1 MIIKLINTFRKKI
14 MRNIICFTLIALC
27 FNTQAQKKEL
37 RKIDKLVLESF
48 WEEAKDELE
57 TAKSLILSSEEKYKA
72 QFYFYD
78 AKVSNELKDFKNAI
92 NSLNNLDKLNPN
104 SNLPTKLELEYSNL
118 GIVISNSVVNSAVK
132 DNQDGNFLDA
142 ADKLIM
148 AYEMDKDQYKDYLYF
163 AAGSSVNGK
172 DYDRALGYYVSL
184 KDMGYTGVVD
194 EYFVTNN
201 ETGVEEKVS
210 KTEFD
215 LLKSSKDYSNPRI
228 GQTASRFPEIVKN
241 IALIYVQQG
250 KNDVAEQAIKE
261 ARKIQPDDVSLL
273 LNEADLYIRI
283 SNSSEDE
290 EERLLYRNK
299 FKELMEK
306 AIELDPD
313 NGILYY
319 NLGVIY
325 AEQGEFEL
333 AKEKYSQAIELI
345 PDYVD
350 AYLNL
355 VSVILEDEVSIVEQ
369 MNSLGNSKKD
379 NIRYDELKVEREDLY
394 KECVPLLEQLL
405 KVSPENI
412 DALNTLKN
420 IYGVL
425 GNNEGFMELKAKIE
439 GLQGN

>member
-1 MIIKLINTFRKKI
+1 
-14 MRNIICFTLIALC
+14 MRNIVFIALIGICF
-27 FNTQAQKKEL
+27 NVQAQKKEL

-48 WEEAKDELE
+48 FEEAKDELE
-57 TAKSLILSSEEKYKA
+57 NSKSLILSSEEKYKA

-92 NSLNNLDKLNPN
+92 SSLNSLNDLNPD
-104 SNLPTKLELEYSNL
+104 SNLPSKLELEYSNL
-118 GIVISNSVVNSAVK
+118 SIIIANSVVNSAVK

-142 ADKLIM
+142 AEKLIM
-148 AYEMDKDQYKDYLYF
+148 AYEMDEEEYVDYLYF
-163 AAGSSVNGK
+163 AAGSAVNGK
-172 DYDRALGYYVSL
+172 DYDLSLNYYL
-184 KDMGYTGVVD
+184 KLKNLGYTGIID

-210 KTEFD
+210 ETEYD

-228 GQTASRFPEIVKN
+228 GKTESRFPEIVKN

-250 KNDVAEQAIKE
+250 KNDLAEAAIKE
-261 ARKIQPDDVSLL
+261 ARSIQPDDVSLL

-283 SNSSEDE
+283 SNNSDNDDD
-290 EERLLYRNK
+290 RLLYRNK
-299 FKELMEK
+299 FKALMEK
-306 AIELDPD
+306 AIELEPD

-325 AEQGEFEL
+325 AEQGELNL
-333 AKEKYSQAIELI
+333 AKEKYFQAIKFI

-355 VSVILEDEVSIVEQ
+355 VSIILEDEVTIVEE
-369 MNSLGNSKKD
+369 MNSLGTSKKD
-379 NIRYDELKVEREDLY
+379 NLRYDELKIEREDLY
-394 KECVPLLEQLL
+394 RDCVPLLEELL
-405 KVSPENI
+405 KVSPTNI

-425 GNNEGFMELKAKIE
+425 GNNEAFMKIKAKIE
-439 GLQGN
+439 ELQ

>member
-1 MIIKLINTFRKKI
+1 
-14 MRNIICFTLIALC
+14 MRNIVCIALIALC
-27 FNTQAQKKEL
+27 FNVQAQKKEL

-57 TAKSLILSSEEKYKA
+57 TSKSLILSSEDKYKA

-92 NSLNNLDKLNPN
+92 NSLNNLNKLNPN

-118 GIVISNSVVNSAVK
+118 GIVISNSVVNSAVT
-132 DNQDGNFLDA
+132 DNQNSNFLDA
-142 ADKLIM
+142 AEKLIM
-148 AYEMDKDQYKDYLYF
+148 AYEMDMDKNIDYLYF
-163 AAGSSVNGK
+163 AAGSAVNGK
-172 DYDRALGYYVSL
+172 DYDLSLEYYVKL
-184 KDMGYTGVVD
+184 KNMGYTGIVD

-210 KTEFD
+210 QTEYD

-228 GQTASRFPEIVKN
+228 GQTESRFPEIVKN

-250 KNDVAEQAIKE
+250 KNDLAEAAIRE
-261 ARKIQPDDVSLL
+261 AREIQPDDVSLL

-283 SNSSEDE
+283 SNNSDNDED
-290 EERLLYRNK
+290 RLLYRNK
-299 FKELMEK
+299 FKTLMEK

-325 AEQGEFEL
+325 AEQGELAL
-333 AKEKYSQAIELI
+333 AKEKYSQAIKLV

-355 VSVILEDEVSIVEQ
+355 VSVILEDEVSIVDE
-369 MNSLGNSKKD
+369 MNSLGTSKKD
-379 NIRYDELKVEREDLY
+379 NLRYDELKVKREDLY
-394 KECVPLLEQLL
+394 RECVPLLEELL
-405 KVSPENI
+405 NVSPTNI

-425 GNNEGFMELKAKIE
+425 GNNEAFMEIKAKIE
-439 GLQGN
+439 ELQ

>member
-1 MIIKLINTFRKKI
+1 
-14 MRNIICFTLIALC
+14 MRNIVCIALIALC
-27 FNTQAQKKEL
+27 FNVQAQKKEL

-48 WEEAKDELE
+48 WEEAKDELK
-57 TAKSLILSSEEKYKA
+57 TSKSLILSSEDKYKA

-92 NSLNNLDKLNPN
+92 NSLNNLNKLNPN

-118 GIVISNSVVNSAVK
+118 GIVISNSVVNSAVT
-132 DNQDGNFLDA
+132 DNQNSNFLDA
-142 ADKLIM
+142 AEKLIM
-148 AYEMDKDQYKDYLYF
+148 AYEMDIDKNIDYLYF
-163 AAGSSVNGK
+163 AAGSAVNGK
-172 DYDRALGYYVSL
+172 DYDLSLEYYVKL
-184 KDMGYTGVVD
+184 KNMGYTGIVD

-210 KTEFD
+210 QTEYD

-228 GQTASRFPEIVKN
+228 GQTESRFPEIVKN

-250 KNDVAEQAIKE
+250 KNDLAEAAIKE
-261 ARKIQPDDVSLL
+261 AREIQPDDVSLL

-283 SNSSEDE
+283 SNNSDNDED
-290 EERLLYRNK
+290 RLLYRNK
-299 FKELMEK
+299 FKTLMEK

-325 AEQGEFEL
+325 AEQGELAL
-333 AKEKYSQAIELI
+333 AKEKYSQAIKLI

-355 VSVILEDEVSIVEQ
+355 VSVILEDEVSIVDE
-369 MNSLGNSKKD
+369 MNSLGTSKKD
-379 NIRYDELKVEREDLY
+379 NLRYDDLKVKREDLY
-394 KECVPLLEQLL
+394 RECVPLLEELL
-405 KVSPENI
+405 NVSPTNI

-425 GNNEGFMELKAKIE
+425 GNNEAFMKIKAKIE
-439 GLQGN
+439 ELQ

>member
-1 MIIKLINTFRKKI
+1 
-14 MRNIICFTLIALC
+14 MRNIVCIALIALC
-27 FNTQAQKKEL
+27 FNVQAQKKEL

-57 TAKSLILSSEEKYKA
+57 TSKSLILSSEDKYKA

-92 NSLNNLDKLNPN
+92 NSLNNLNKLNPN

-118 GIVISNSVVNSAVK
+118 CIVISNSVVNSAVT
-132 DNQDGNFLDA
+132 DNQNSNFLDA
-142 ADKLIM
+142 AEKLIM
-148 AYEMDKDQYKDYLYF
+148 AYEMDTDKNIDYLYF
-163 AAGSSVNGK
+163 AAGSAVNGK
-172 DYDRALGYYVSL
+172 DYDLSLEYYVKL
-184 KDMGYTGVVD
+184 KNIGYTGIVD

-210 KTEFD
+210 QTEYD

-228 GQTASRFPEIVKN
+228 GQTESRFPEIVKN

-250 KNDVAEQAIKE
+250 KNDLAEAAIKE
-261 ARKIQPDDVSLL
+261 AREIQPDDVSLL

-283 SNSSEDE
+283 SNNSDNDED
-290 EERLLYRNK
+290 RLFYRNK
-299 FKELMEK
+299 FKTLMEK

-325 AEQGEFEL
+325 AEQGELVL
-333 AKEKYSQAIELI
+333 AKEKYSQAIKLI

-355 VSVILEDEVSIVEQ
+355 VSVILEDEVSIVDE
-369 MNSLGNSKKD
+369 MNSLGTSKKD
-379 NIRYDELKVEREDLY
+379 NLRYDELKVKREDLY
-394 KECVPLLEQLL
+394 RECVPLLEELL
-405 KVSPENI
+405 NVSPTNI

-425 GNNEGFMELKAKIE
+425 GNNEAFMKIKAKIE
-439 GLQGN
+439 ELQ

>member
-1 MIIKLINTFRKKI
+1 
-14 MRNIICFTLIALC
+14 MRNIVCIALIALC
-27 FNTQAQKKEL
+27 FNVHAQKKEL

-57 TAKSLILSSEEKYKA
+57 TSKSLILSSEDKYKA

-92 NSLNNLDKLNPN
+92 NSLNNLNKLNPN

-118 GIVISNSVVNSAVK
+118 GIVISNSVVNSAVT
-132 DNQDGNFLDA
+132 DNQNSNFLDA
-142 ADKLIM
+142 AEKLIM
-148 AYEMDKDQYKDYLYF
+148 AYEMDMDKNIDYLYF
-163 AAGSSVNGK
+163 AAGSAVNGK
-172 DYDRALGYYVSL
+172 DYDLSLEYYVKL
-184 KDMGYTGVVD
+184 KNMGYTGIVD

-210 KTEFD
+210 QTEYD

-228 GQTASRFPEIVKN
+228 GQTESRFPEIVKN

-250 KNDVAEQAIKE
+250 KNDLAEAAIKE
-261 ARKIQPDDVSLL
+261 AREIQPDDVSLL

-283 SNSSEDE
+283 SNNSDNDED
-290 EERLLYRNK
+290 RLLYRNK
-299 FKELMEK
+299 FKTLMEK

-325 AEQGEFEL
+325 AEQGELAL
-333 AKEKYSQAIELI
+333 AKEKYSQAIKLV

-355 VSVILEDEVSIVEQ
+355 VSVILEDEVSIVDE
-369 MNSLGNSKKD
+369 MNSLGTSKKD
-379 NIRYDELKVEREDLY
+379 NLRYDELKVKREDLY
-394 KECVPLLEQLL
+394 RECVPLLEELL
-405 KVSPENI
+405 NVSPTNI

-425 GNNEGFMELKAKIE
+425 GNNEAFMEIKAKIE
-439 GLQGN
+439 ELQ

>member
-1 MIIKLINTFRKKI
+1 
-14 MRNIICFTLIALC
+14 MRNIVCIALIALC
-27 FNTQAQKKEL
+27 FNVQAQKKEL

-57 TAKSLILSSEEKYKA
+57 TSKSLILSSEDKYKA

-92 NSLNNLDKLNPN
+92 NSLNNLNKLNPN

-118 GIVISNSVVNSAVK
+118 GIVISNSVVNSAVT
-132 DNQDGNFLDA
+132 DNQNSNFLDA
-142 ADKLIM
+142 AEKLIM
-148 AYEMDKDQYKDYLYF
+148 AYEMDMEKNIDYLYF
-163 AAGSSVNGK
+163 AAGSAVNGK
-172 DYDRALGYYVSL
+172 DYDLSLEYYVKL
-184 KDMGYTGVVD
+184 KNMGYTGIVD

-210 KTEFD
+210 QTEYD

-228 GQTASRFPEIVKN
+228 GQTESRFPEIVKN

-250 KNDVAEQAIKE
+250 KNDLAEAAIKE
-261 ARKIQPDDVSLL
+261 AREIQPDDVSLL

-283 SNSSEDE
+283 SNNSDNDED
-290 EERLLYRNK
+290 RLLYRNK
-299 FKELMEK
+299 FKTLMEK

-325 AEQGEFEL
+325 AEQGELAL
-333 AKEKYSQAIELI
+333 AKEKYSQAIKLV

-355 VSVILEDEVSIVEQ
+355 VSVILEDEVSIVDE
-369 MNSLGNSKKD
+369 MNSLGTSKKD
-379 NIRYDELKVEREDLY
+379 NLRYDELKVKREDLY
-394 KECVPLLEQLL
+394 RECVPLLEELL
-405 KVSPENI
+405 NVSPTNI

-425 GNNEGFMELKAKIE
+425 GNNEAFMKIKAKIE
-439 GLQGN
+439 ELQ

>member
-1 MIIKLINTFRKKI
+1 
-14 MRNIICFTLIALC
+14 MRNIVCIALIALC
-27 FNTQAQKKEL
+27 FNVHAQKKEL

-57 TAKSLILSSEEKYKA
+57 TSKSLILSSEDKYKA

-92 NSLNNLDKLNPN
+92 NSLNNLNKLNPN

-118 GIVISNSVVNSAVK
+118 GIVISNSVVNSAVT
-132 DNQDGNFLDA
+132 DNQNSNFLDA
-142 ADKLIM
+142 AEKLIM
-148 AYEMDKDQYKDYLYF
+148 AYEMDMDKNIDYLYF
-163 AAGSSVNGK
+163 AAGSAVNGK
-172 DYDRALGYYVSL
+172 DYDLSLEYYVKL
-184 KDMGYTGVVD
+184 KNMGYTGIVD

-210 KTEFD
+210 QTEYD

-228 GQTASRFPEIVKN
+228 GQTESRFPEIVKN

-250 KNDVAEQAIKE
+250 KNDLAEAAIKE
-261 ARKIQPDDVSLL
+261 AREIQPDDVSLL

-283 SNSSEDE
+283 SNNSDNDED
-290 EERLLYRNK
+290 RLLYRNK
-299 FKELMEK
+299 FKTLMEK

-325 AEQGEFEL
+325 AEQGELAL
-333 AKEKYSQAIELI
+333 AKEKYSQAIKLI

-355 VSVILEDEVSIVEQ
+355 VSVILEDEVSIVDE
-369 MNSLGNSKKD
+369 MNSLGTSKKD
-379 NIRYDELKVEREDLY
+379 NLRYDELKVKREDLY
-394 KECVPLLEQLL
+394 RECVPLLEELL
-405 KVSPENI
+405 NVSPTNI

-425 GNNEGFMELKAKIE
+425 GNNEAFMKLKAKIE
-439 GLQGN
+439 ELQ

>member
-1 MIIKLINTFRKKI
+1 
-14 MRNIICFTLIALC
+14 MRNIVCIALIALC
-27 FNTQAQKKEL
+27 FNVQAQKKEL

-57 TAKSLILSSEEKYKA
+57 TSKSLILSSEDKYKA

-92 NSLNNLDKLNPN
+92 NSLNNLNKLNPN

-118 GIVISNSVVNSAVK
+118 GIVISNSVVNSAVT
-132 DNQDGNFLDA
+132 DNQNSNFLDA
-142 ADKLIM
+142 AEKLIM
-148 AYEMDKDQYKDYLYF
+148 AYEMDMDKNIDYLYF
-163 AAGSSVNGK
+163 AAGSAVNGK
-172 DYDRALGYYVSL
+172 DYDLSLEYYVKL
-184 KDMGYTGVVD
+184 KNMGYTGIVD

-210 KTEFD
+210 QTEYD

-228 GQTASRFPEIVKN
+228 GQTESRFPEIVKN

-250 KNDVAEQAIKE
+250 KNDLAEAAIKE
-261 ARKIQPDDVSLL
+261 AREIQPDDVSLL

-283 SNSSEDE
+283 SNNSDNDED
-290 EERLLYRNK
+290 RLLYRNK
-299 FKELMEK
+299 FKTLMEK

-325 AEQGEFEL
+325 AEQGELTL
-333 AKEKYSQAIELI
+333 AKEKYSQAIKLI

-355 VSVILEDEVSIVEQ
+355 VSVILEDEVSIVDE
-369 MNSLGNSKKD
+369 MNSLGTSKKD
-379 NIRYDELKVEREDLY
+379 NLRYDELKVKREDLY
-394 KECVPLLEQLL
+394 RECVPLLEELL
-405 KVSPENI
+405 NVSPTNI

-425 GNNEGFMELKAKIE
+425 GNNEAFMKIKAKIE
-439 GLQGN
+439 ELQ

>member
-1 MIIKLINTFRKKI
+1 
-14 MRNIICFTLIALC
+14 MRNIVFIALIGICF
-27 FNTQAQKKEL
+27 NVQAQKKEL

-48 WEEAKDELE
+48 FEEAKDELE
-57 TAKSLILSSEEKYKA
+57 NSKSLILSSEEKYKA

-92 NSLNNLDKLNPN
+92 SSLNSLNDLNPD
-104 SNLPTKLELEYSNL
+104 SNLPSKLELEYSNL
-118 GIVISNSVVNSAVK
+118 GIIIANSVVNSAVK

-142 ADKLIM
+142 AKKLIM
-148 AYEMDKDQYKDYLYF
+148 AYEMDEEEYVDYLYF
-163 AAGSSVNGK
+163 AAGSAVNGK
-172 DYDRALGYYVSL
+172 DYDLSLNYYL
-184 KDMGYTGVVD
+184 KLKNLGYTGIVD

-210 KTEFD
+210 ETEYD

-228 GQTASRFPEIVKN
+228 GKTESRFPEIVKN

-250 KNDVAEQAIKE
+250 KNDLAEAAIKE
-261 ARKIQPDDVSLL
+261 ARSIQPDDVSLL

-283 SNSSEDE
+283 SNNSDNDDD
-290 EERLLYRNK
+290 RLLYRNK
-299 FKELMEK
+299 FKALMEK
-306 AIELDPD
+306 AIELEPD

-325 AEQGEFEL
+325 AEQGELNL
-333 AKEKYSQAIELI
+333 AKEKYFQAIKFI

-355 VSVILEDEVSIVEQ
+355 VSVILEDEVTIVEE
-369 MNSLGNSKKD
+369 MNSLGTSKKD
-379 NIRYDELKVEREDLY
+379 NLRYDELKIEREDLY
-394 KECVPLLEQLL
+394 RDCVPLLEELL
-405 KVSPENI
+405 KVSPTNI

-425 GNNEGFMELKAKIE
+425 GNNEAFMKIKAKIE
-439 GLQGN
+439 ELQ

>member
-1 MIIKLINTFRKKI
+1 
-14 MRNIICFTLIALC
+14 MRNIVCITLITLC
-27 FNTQAQKKEL
+27 FNVQSQKKEL

-57 TAKSLILSSEEKYKA
+57 TSKTLILSSEDKYKA

-92 NSLNNLDKLNPN
+92 NSLNTLNKLNPN
-104 SNLPTKLELEYSNL
+104 LNLPSKLELEYSNL
-118 GIVISNSVVNSAVK
+118 GIVISNSVVNSAVT
-132 DNQDGNFLDA
+132 DNQNSNFLDA
-142 ADKLIM
+142 AEKLIM
-148 AYEMDKDQYKDYLYF
+148 AYEMDVKKNIDYLYF
-163 AAGSSVNGK
+163 AAGSAVNGK
-172 DYDRALGYYVSL
+172 DYDLSLEYYVKL
-184 KDMGYTGVVD
+184 KNIGYTGIVD

-210 KTEFD
+210 QTEYD

-228 GQTASRFPEIVKN
+228 GQTDSRFPEIVKN

-250 KNDVAEQAIKE
+250 KNDLAEAAIKE
-261 ARKIQPDDVSLL
+261 AREIQPDDVSLL

-283 SNSSEDE
+283 SNNSDNDED
-290 EERLLYRNK
+290 RLLYRNK
-299 FKELMEK
+299 FKTLMEK

-325 AEQGEFEL
+325 AEQGELTL
-333 AKEKYSQAIELI
+333 AKEKYFQAIKLI

-355 VSVILEDEVSIVEQ
+355 VSVILEDEVAIVEE
-369 MNSLGNSKKD
+369 MNNLGTSKKD
-379 NIRYDELKVEREDLY
+379 NLRYDELKVKREDLY
-394 KECVPLLEQLL
+394 RECVPLLEELL
-405 KVSPENI
+405 NVSPTNI

-425 GNNEGFMELKAKIE
+425 GNNEAFMKTKAKIE
-439 GLQGN
+439 ELQ

>member
-1 MIIKLINTFRKKI
+1 
-14 MRNIICFTLIALC
+14 MRNIICFILIALC

-228 GQTASRFPEIVKN
+228 GQTESRFPEIVKN

-250 KNDVAEQAIKE
+250 KNDIAEQAIKE

-290 EERLLYRNK
+290 EERLIYRNK

-333 AKEKYSQAIELI
+333 AKEKYSQAIKLI

-394 KECVPLLEQLL
+394 KECVPLLEELL

>member
-1 MIIKLINTFRKKI
+1 
-14 MRNIICFTLIALC
+14 MRNIICIALIALC
-27 FNTQAQKKEL
+27 FNVQAQKKEL

-57 TAKSLILSSEEKYKA
+57 NSKSLILSSEDKYKA
-72 QFYFYD
+72 QYYFYD

-92 NSLNNLDKLNPN
+92 NSLNSLNKLNPN
-104 SNLPTKLELEYSNL
+104 SNLPSKLELDYSNL
-118 GIVISNSVVNSAVK
+118 GLVISNSVVNSAIA
-132 DNQDGNFLDA
+132 DNKNSNFIEA
-142 ADKLIM
+142 AEKLIM
-148 AYEMDKDQYKDYLYF
+148 AYQMDVEKNIDYLYF
-163 AAGSSVNGK
+163 AAGSAVNGK
-172 DYDRALGYYVSL
+172 DYNLSLEYYVKL
-184 KDMGYTGVVD
+184 KNMGYTGIVD

-210 KTEFD
+210 KTEYD
-215 LLKSSKDYSNPRI
+215 LLKTSKDYSNPRI
-228 GQTASRFPEIVKN
+228 GQTESRFPEIVKN

-250 KNDVAEQAIKE
+250 KNDLAEAAIKE
-261 ARKIQPDDVSLL
+261 AREIQPDDVSLL

-283 SNSSEDE
+283 SNNSDNDDD
-290 EERLLYRNK
+290 RLFYRNK
-299 FKELMEK
+299 FKTLMEK

-325 AEQGEFEL
+325 AEQGELDL
-333 AKEKYSQAIELI
+333 AKEKYTQAIKLV

-355 VSVILEDEVSIVEQ
+355 VSVILEDEVSIVDE

-379 NIRYDELKVEREDLY
+379 NLRYDELKVKREDLY
-394 KECVPLLEQLL
+394 RECVPLLEELL
-405 KVSPENI
+405 NVSPTNI

-425 GNNEGFMELKAKIE
+425 GNNEAFMKIKAKIE
-439 GLQGN
+439 ELQ

>member
-1 MIIKLINTFRKKI
+1 
-14 MRNIICFTLIALC
+14 MRNIVCITLIILC
-27 FNTQAQKKEL
+27 FNVQAQKKEL

-48 WEEAKDELE
+48 WEEAKDELD
-57 TAKSLILSSEEKYKA
+57 TSKSLILSSEDKYKA

-92 NSLNNLDKLNPN
+92 NSLNTLNKLNPN
-104 SNLPTKLELEYSNL
+104 SNLPSKLELEYSNL
-118 GIVISNSVVNSAVK
+118 GIVISNSVVNSAVT
-132 DNQDGNFLDA
+132 DNQNSNFLDA
-142 ADKLIM
+142 AEKLIM
-148 AYEMDKDQYKDYLYF
+148 AYEMDVEKNIDYLYF
-163 AAGSSVNGK
+163 AAGSAVNGK
-172 DYDRALGYYVSL
+172 DYDLSLEYYVKL
-184 KDMGYTGVVD
+184 KNIGYTGIVD

-210 KTEFD
+210 QTEYD

-228 GQTASRFPEIVKN
+228 GQTDSRFPEIVKN

-250 KNDVAEQAIKE
+250 KNDLAEAAIKE
-261 ARKIQPDDVSLL
+261 AREIQPDDVSLL

-283 SNSSEDE
+283 SNNSDNDED
-290 EERLLYRNK
+290 RLLYRNK
-299 FKELMEK
+299 FKTLMEK

-325 AEQGEFEL
+325 AEQGELTL
-333 AKEKYSQAIELI
+333 AKEKYSQAIKLI

-355 VSVILEDEVSIVEQ
+355 VSVILEDEVSIVEE
-369 MNSLGNSKKD
+369 MNNLGTSKKE
-379 NIRYDELKVEREDLY
+379 NLRYDELKVKREDLY
-394 KECVPLLEQLL
+394 RECVPLLEELL
-405 KVSPENI
+405 NVSPTNI

-425 GNNEGFMELKAKIE
+425 GNNEAFMKIRAKIE
-439 GLQGN
+439 DLQ

>member
-1 MIIKLINTFRKKI
+1 
-14 MRNIICFTLIALC
+14 MRNIVCIALIALC
-27 FNTQAQKKEL
+27 FNVQAQKKEL

-57 TAKSLILSSEEKYKA
+57 TSKSLILSSEDKYKA

-92 NSLNNLDKLNPN
+92 NSLNNLNKLNPN

-118 GIVISNSVVNSAVK
+118 GIVISNSVVNSAVT
-132 DNQDGNFLDA
+132 DNQNSDFLDA
-142 ADKLIM
+142 AEKLIM
-148 AYEMDKDQYKDYLYF
+148 AYEMDMDKNIDYLYF
-163 AAGSSVNGK
+163 AAGSAVNGK
-172 DYDRALGYYVSL
+172 DYDLSLEYYVKL
-184 KDMGYTGVVD
+184 KNMGYTGIVD

-210 KTEFD
+210 QTEYD

-228 GQTASRFPEIVKN
+228 GQTESRFPEIVKN

-250 KNDVAEQAIKE
+250 KNDLAEAAIKE
-261 ARKIQPDDVSLL
+261 AREIQPDDVSLL

-283 SNSSEDE
+283 SNNSDNDED
-290 EERLLYRNK
+290 RLLYRNK
-299 FKELMEK
+299 FKTLMEK

-325 AEQGEFEL
+325 AEQGELVL
-333 AKEKYSQAIELI
+333 AKEKYSQAIKLI

-355 VSVILEDEVSIVEQ
+355 VSVILEDEVSIVDE
-369 MNSLGNSKKD
+369 MNSLGTSKKD
-379 NIRYDELKVEREDLY
+379 NLRYDELKVKREDLY
-394 KECVPLLEQLL
+394 RECVPLLEELL
-405 KVSPENI
+405 NVSPTNI

-425 GNNEGFMELKAKIE
+425 GNNEAFMKIKAKIE
-439 GLQGN
+439 ELQ

>member
-1 MIIKLINTFRKKI
+1 
-14 MRNIICFTLIALC
+14 MRNIVCIVLIALC
-27 FNTQAQKKEL
+27 FNVQAQKKEL

-57 TAKSLILSSEEKYKA
+57 TSKSLILSSEDKYKA

-92 NSLNNLDKLNPN
+92 NSLNNLNKLNPN

-118 GIVISNSVVNSAVK
+118 GIVISNSVVNSAVT
-132 DNQDGNFLDA
+132 DNQNSNFLDA
-142 ADKLIM
+142 AEKLIM
-148 AYEMDKDQYKDYLYF
+148 AYEMDMDKNIDYLYF
-163 AAGSSVNGK
+163 AAGSAVNGK
-172 DYDRALGYYVSL
+172 DYDLSLEYYVKL
-184 KDMGYTGVVD
+184 KNMGYTGIVD

-210 KTEFD
+210 QTEYD

-228 GQTASRFPEIVKN
+228 GQTESRFPEIVKN

-250 KNDVAEQAIKE
+250 KNDLAEAAIKE
-261 ARKIQPDDVSLL
+261 AREIQPDDVSLL

-283 SNSSEDE
+283 SNNSDNDED
-290 EERLLYRNK
+290 RLLYRNK
-299 FKELMEK
+299 FKTLMEK

-325 AEQGEFEL
+325 AEQGELAL
-333 AKEKYSQAIELI
+333 AKEKYSQAIKLI

-355 VSVILEDEVSIVEQ
+355 VSVILEDEVSIVDE
-369 MNSLGNSKKD
+369 MNSLGTSKKD
-379 NIRYDELKVEREDLY
+379 NLRYDELKVKREDLY
-394 KECVPLLEQLL
+394 RECVPLLEELL
-405 KVSPENI
+405 NVSPTNI

-425 GNNEGFMELKAKIE
+425 GNNEAFMKIKAKIE
-439 GLQGN
+439 ELQ

>member
-1 MIIKLINTFRKKI
+1 
-14 MRNIICFTLIALC
+14 MRNIVCIALIALC
-27 FNTQAQKKEL
+27 FNVHAQKKEL

-57 TAKSLILSSEEKYKA
+57 TSKSLILSSEDKYKA

-92 NSLNNLDKLNPN
+92 NSLNNLNKLNPN

-118 GIVISNSVVNSAVK
+118 GIVISNSVVNSAVT
-132 DNQDGNFLDA
+132 DNQNSNFLDA
-142 ADKLIM
+142 AEKLIM
-148 AYEMDKDQYKDYLYF
+148 AYEMDMDKNIDYLYF
-163 AAGSSVNGK
+163 AAGSAVNGK
-172 DYDRALGYYVSL
+172 DYDLSLEYYVKL
-184 KDMGYTGVVD
+184 KNMGYTGIVD

-210 KTEFD
+210 QTEYD

-228 GQTASRFPEIVKN
+228 GQTESRFPEIVKN

-250 KNDVAEQAIKE
+250 KNDLAEAAIKE
-261 ARKIQPDDVSLL
+261 AREIQPDDVSLL

-283 SNSSEDE
+283 SNNSDNDED
-290 EERLLYRNK
+290 RLLYRNK
-299 FKELMEK
+299 FKTLMEK

-325 AEQGEFEL
+325 AEQGELVL
-333 AKEKYSQAIELI
+333 AKEKYSQAIKLI

-355 VSVILEDEVSIVEQ
+355 VSVILEDEVSIVDE
-369 MNSLGNSKKD
+369 MNNLGTSKKD
-379 NIRYDELKVEREDLY
+379 NLRYDELKVKREDLY
-394 KECVPLLEQLL
+394 RECVPLLEELL
-405 KVSPENI
+405 NVSPTNI

-425 GNNEGFMELKAKIE
+425 GNNEAFMKLKAKIE
-439 GLQGN
+439 ELQ

>member
-1 MIIKLINTFRKKI
+1 
-14 MRNIICFTLIALC
+14 MRNIVCIILIALC
-27 FNTQAQKKEL
+27 FNVQAQKKEL

-57 TAKSLILSSEEKYKA
+57 TSKSLILSSEDKYKA

-92 NSLNNLDKLNPN
+92 NSLNNLNKLNPN

-118 GIVISNSVVNSAVK
+118 GIVISNSVVNSAVT
-132 DNQDGNFLDA
+132 DNQNSNFLDA
-142 ADKLIM
+142 AEKLIM
-148 AYEMDKDQYKDYLYF
+148 AYEMDMDKNIDYLYF
-163 AAGSSVNGK
+163 AAGSAVNGK
-172 DYDRALGYYVSL
+172 DYDLSLEYYVKL
-184 KDMGYTGVVD
+184 KNMGYTGIVD

-210 KTEFD
+210 QTEYD

-228 GQTASRFPEIVKN
+228 GQTESRFPEIVKN

-250 KNDVAEQAIKE
+250 KNDLAEAAIKE
-261 ARKIQPDDVSLL
+261 AREIQPDDVSLL

-283 SNSSEDE
+283 SNNSDNDED
-290 EERLLYRNK
+290 RLLYRNK
-299 FKELMEK
+299 FKTLMEK

-325 AEQGEFEL
+325 AEQGELVL
-333 AKEKYSQAIELI
+333 AKEKYSQAIKLI

-355 VSVILEDEVSIVEQ
+355 VSVILEDEVSIVDE
-369 MNSLGNSKKD
+369 MNSLGTSKKD
-379 NIRYDELKVEREDLY
+379 NLRYDELKVKREDLY
-394 KECVPLLEQLL
+394 RECVPLLEELL
-405 KVSPENI
+405 NVSPTNI

-425 GNNEGFMELKAKIE
+425 GNNEAFMKIKAKIE
-439 GLQGN
+439 ELQ

>member
-1 MIIKLINTFRKKI
+1 
-14 MRNIICFTLIALC
+14 MRNIVCIILIALC
-27 FNTQAQKKEL
+27 FNVHAQKKEL

-57 TAKSLILSSEEKYKA
+57 NSKSLILSSEDKYKA

-92 NSLNNLDKLNPN
+92 NSLNSLNKLNPN

-118 GIVISNSVVNSAVK
+118 GIVISNSVVNSAVA
-132 DNQDGNFLDA
+132 DNQNSNFLDA
-142 ADKLIM
+142 AKKLIM
-148 AYEMDKDQYKDYLYF
+148 AYEMDMDKNIDYLYF
-163 AAGSSVNGK
+163 AAGSAVNGK
-172 DYDRALGYYVSL
+172 DYDLSLEYYMKL
-184 KDMGYTGVVD
+184 KNMGYTGIVD

-210 KTEFD
+210 QTEYD

-228 GQTASRFPEIVKN
+228 GQTESRFPEIVKN

-250 KNDVAEQAIKE
+250 KNDLAEAAIKE
-261 ARKIQPDDVSLL
+261 AREIQPDDVSLL

-283 SNSSEDE
+283 SNNSDNDED
-290 EERLLYRNK
+290 RLLYRNK
-299 FKELMEK
+299 FKTLMEM
-306 AIELDPD
+306 AIELDPG

-325 AEQGEFEL
+325 AEQGELAL
-333 AKEKYSQAIELI
+333 AKEKYSQAIKLI

-355 VSVILEDEVSIVEQ
+355 VSVILEDEASIVDE
-369 MNSLGNSKKD
+369 MNSLGNSRKD
-379 NIRYDELKVEREDLY
+379 NLKYDELKVKREDLY
-394 KECVPLLEQLL
+394 KECVPLLEELL
-405 KVSPENI
+405 NVSPTNI

-425 GNNEGFMELKAKIE
+425 GNNEAFMKIKAKIE
-439 GLQGN
+439 DLQ

>member
-1 MIIKLINTFRKKI
+1 
-14 MRNIICFTLIALC
+14 MRNIVCIALIALC
-27 FNTQAQKKEL
+27 FNVQAQKKEL

-57 TAKSLILSSEEKYKA
+57 TSKSLILSSEDKYKA

-92 NSLNNLDKLNPN
+92 NSLNNLNKLNPN

-118 GIVISNSVVNSAVK
+118 GIVISNSVVNSAVT
-132 DNQDGNFLDA
+132 DNQNSNFLDA
-142 ADKLIM
+142 AEKLIM
-148 AYEMDKDQYKDYLYF
+148 AYEMDMDKNIDYLYF
-163 AAGSSVNGK
+163 AAGSAVNGK
-172 DYDRALGYYVSL
+172 DYDLSLEYYVKL
-184 KDMGYTGVVD
+184 KNMGYTGIVD

-210 KTEFD
+210 QTEYD

-228 GQTASRFPEIVKN
+228 GQTESRFPEIVKN

-250 KNDVAEQAIKE
+250 KNDLAEAAIKE
-261 ARKIQPDDVSLL
+261 AREIQPDDVSLL

-283 SNSSEDE
+283 SNNSDNDED
-290 EERLLYRNK
+290 RLLYRNK
-299 FKELMEK
+299 FKTLMEK

-325 AEQGEFEL
+325 AEQGELAL
-333 AKEKYSQAIELI
+333 AKEKYSQAIKLV

-355 VSVILEDEVSIVEQ
+355 VSVILEDEVSIVDE
-369 MNSLGNSKKD
+369 MNSLGTSKKD
-379 NIRYDELKVEREDLY
+379 NLRYDELKVKREDLY
-394 KECVPLLEQLL
+394 RECVPLLEELL
-405 KVSPENI
+405 NVSPTNI

-425 GNNEGFMELKAKIE
+425 GNNEAFMKIKAKIE
-439 GLQGN
+439 ELQ

>member
-1 MIIKLINTFRKKI
+1 
-14 MRNIICFTLIALC
+14 MRNIVCIALIALC
-27 FNTQAQKKEL
+27 FNVQAQKKEL

-57 TAKSLILSSEEKYKA
+57 TSKSLILSSEDKYKA

-92 NSLNNLDKLNPN
+92 NSLNNLNKLNPN

-118 GIVISNSVVNSAVK
+118 GIVISNSVVNSAVT
-132 DNQDGNFLDA
+132 DNQNSNFLDA
-142 ADKLIM
+142 AEKLIM
-148 AYEMDKDQYKDYLYF
+148 AYEMDMDKNIDYLYF
-163 AAGSSVNGK
+163 AAGSAVNGK
-172 DYDRALGYYVSL
+172 DYDLSLEYYVKL
-184 KDMGYTGVVD
+184 KNMGYTGIVD

-210 KTEFD
+210 QTEYD

-228 GQTASRFPEIVKN
+228 GQTESRFPEIVKN

-250 KNDVAEQAIKE
+250 KNDLAEAAIKE
-261 ARKIQPDDVSLL
+261 AREIQPDDVSLL

-283 SNSSEDE
+283 SNNSDNDED
-290 EERLLYRNK
+290 RLLYRNK
-299 FKELMEK
+299 FKTLMEK
-306 AIELDPD
+306 AIELEPD

-325 AEQGEFEL
+325 AEQGELTL
-333 AKEKYSQAIELI
+333 AKEKYFQAIKLI

-355 VSVILEDEVSIVEQ
+355 VSVILEDEVSIVDE
-369 MNSLGNSKKD
+369 MNSLGTSKKD
-379 NIRYDELKVEREDLY
+379 NLRYDELKVKREDLY
-394 KECVPLLEQLL
+394 RECVPLLEELL
-405 KVSPENI
+405 NVSPTNI

-425 GNNEGFMELKAKIE
+425 GNNEAFMKIKAKIE
-439 GLQGN
+439 ELQ

>member
-1 MIIKLINTFRKKI
+1 
-14 MRNIICFTLIALC
+14 MRNIVCIALIALC
-27 FNTQAQKKEL
+27 FNVHAQKKEL

-57 TAKSLILSSEEKYKA
+57 TSKSLILSSEDKYKA

-92 NSLNNLDKLNPN
+92 NSLNNLNKLNPN

-118 GIVISNSVVNSAVK
+118 GIVISNSVVNSAVT
-132 DNQDGNFLDA
+132 DNQNSNFLDA
-142 ADKLIM
+142 AEKLIM
-148 AYEMDKDQYKDYLYF
+148 AYEMDMDKNIDYLYF
-163 AAGSSVNGK
+163 AAGSAVNGK
-172 DYDRALGYYVSL
+172 DYDLSLEYYVKL
-184 KDMGYTGVVD
+184 KNMGYTGIVD

-210 KTEFD
+210 QTEYD

-228 GQTASRFPEIVKN
+228 GQTESRFPEIVKN

-250 KNDVAEQAIKE
+250 KNDLAEAAIKE
-261 ARKIQPDDVSLL
+261 AREIQPDDVSLL

-283 SNSSEDE
+283 SNNSDNDED
-290 EERLLYRNK
+290 RLLYRNK
-299 FKELMEK
+299 FKTLMEK

-325 AEQGEFEL
+325 AEQGELAL
-333 AKEKYSQAIELI
+333 AKEKYSQAIKLI

-355 VSVILEDEVSIVEQ
+355 VSVILEDEVSIVDE
-369 MNSLGNSKKD
+369 MNSLGTSKKD
-379 NIRYDELKVEREDLY
+379 NLRYDELKVKREDLY
-394 KECVPLLEQLL
+394 RECVPLLEELL
-405 KVSPENI
+405 NVSPTNI

-425 GNNEGFMELKAKIE
+425 GNNEAFMNIKAKIE
-439 GLQGN
+439 ELQ

>member
-1 MIIKLINTFRKKI
+1 
-14 MRNIICFTLIALC
+14 MRNIVCIALIALC
-27 FNTQAQKKEL
+27 FNVHAQKKEL

-57 TAKSLILSSEEKYKA
+57 TSKSLILSSEDKYKA

-92 NSLNNLDKLNPN
+92 NSLNNLNKLNPN

-118 GIVISNSVVNSAVK
+118 GIVISNSVVNSAVT
-132 DNQDGNFLDA
+132 DNQNSNFLDA
-142 ADKLIM
+142 AEKLIM
-148 AYEMDKDQYKDYLYF
+148 AYEMDIDKNIDYLYF
-163 AAGSSVNGK
+163 AAGSAVNGK
-172 DYDRALGYYVSL
+172 DYDLSLEYYVKL
-184 KDMGYTGVVD
+184 KNMGYTGIVD

-210 KTEFD
+210 QTEYD

-228 GQTASRFPEIVKN
+228 GQTESRFPEIVKN

-250 KNDVAEQAIKE
+250 KNDLAEAAIKE
-261 ARKIQPDDVSLL
+261 AREIQPDDVSLL

-283 SNSSEDE
+283 SNNSDNDE
-290 EERLLYRNK
+290 NRLFYRNK
-299 FKELMEK
+299 FKTLMEK

-325 AEQGEFEL
+325 AEQGELAL
-333 AKEKYSQAIELI
+333 AKEKYSQAIKLI

-355 VSVILEDEVSIVEQ
+355 VSVILEDEVSIVDE
-369 MNSLGNSKKD
+369 MNSLGTSKKD
-379 NIRYDELKVEREDLY
+379 NLRYDELKVKREDLY
-394 KECVPLLEQLL
+394 RECVPLLEELL
-405 KVSPENI
+405 NVSPTNI

-425 GNNEGFMELKAKIE
+425 GNNEAFMKIKAKIE
-439 GLQGN
+439 ELQ